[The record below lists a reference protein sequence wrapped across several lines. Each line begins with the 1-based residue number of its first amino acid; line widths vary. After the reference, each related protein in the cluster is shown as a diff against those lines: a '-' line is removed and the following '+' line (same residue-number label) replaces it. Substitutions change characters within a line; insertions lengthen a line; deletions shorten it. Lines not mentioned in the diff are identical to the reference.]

1 MSSNLFIEFS
11 GEGILDDISAILIP
25 IFGVVTYAQPGQND
39 GCTLLSISL
48 VFTDLQVY
56 FRFNFTIINSLS
68 HSDILN
74 KMLQLKL
81 ISTTHHLPS
90 IVFVPL
96 ARGLNGFLFL
106 SGLGHSTTLL
116 SGKLLLL
123 YLSTKTSTRYS

>member
-11 GEGILDDISAILIP
+11 GEGMLDDISAILIP
-25 IFGVVTYAQPGQND
+25 IFGVVTYAQPGQKD

-56 FRFNFTIINSLS
+56 FRFSFSIRKILGPNSERK
-68 HSDILN
+68 I
-74 KMLQLKL
+74 QLKL

-90 IVFVPL
+90 TVFVPL

-123 YLSTKTSTRYS
+123 YLSFKTSTRYS